1 MKRKI
6 SLLMVI
12 VMMLS
17 FTTTTGVFA
26 DSFEQEKLVI
36 TLEDGTKVSEREF
49 IEILESYEG
58 EIYKISSETNILY
71 DDNILEEPI
80 NNLQTRST
88 MAMPMDDVMRIMA
101 GTWYIPGIGK
111 VVVTLGGIY
120 VGGVVLS
127 KVSSWTA
134 NKVKS
139 WLIARAEV
147 KETEERVKEVLKGK
161 TKDRKTSGDTHV
173 YKGSGGKRAAER
185 DFNKLNQGKTTTYSN
200 GTKVGQLPDGTKI
213 NVRPGSSNVSGNKPT
228 LEIQGKGK
236 HKIKIRY

>member
-17 FTTTTGVFA
+17 FTTGVFA

-88 MAMPMDDVMRIMA
+88 MAMPMDDVMKIMA

-139 WLIARAEV
+139 WLRNRAINKQIDKAISELGGV
-147 KETEERVKEVLKGK
+147 NSNKANHILQSKHNWSSLVPGGPKDPNRWNKIKKIIEKVMKEGSEPTYGRAYKKTLRYKGK
-161 TKDRKTSGDTHV
+161 VVEVTYQKLKDGV
-173 YKGSGGKRAAER
+173 
-185 DFNKLNQGKTTTYSN
+185 
-200 GTKVGQLPDGTKI
+200 
-213 NVRPGSSNVSGNKPT
+213 
-228 LEIQGKGK
+228 
-236 HKIKIRY
+236 IKISNAWVK

>member
-17 FTTTTGVFA
+17 FTTGVFA
-26 DSFEQEKLVI
+26 DGVEQEKLVI
-36 TLEDGTKVSEREF
+36 TLEDGTKVSERQF

-58 EIYKISSETNILY
+58 EIYKISSDINV
-71 DDNILEEPI
+71 LEGPI
-80 NNLQTRST
+80 NNIQVRSVANIT
-88 MAMPMDDVMRIMA
+88 MDEVMTIMA
-101 GTWYIPGIGK
+101 GTWMIPGIGK
-111 VVVTLGGIY
+111 VVVTGGAILVGGIALY
-120 VGGVVLS
+120 
-127 KVSSWTA
+127 KVSSETA
-134 NKVKS
+134 SKVKS

-161 TKDRKTSGDTHV
+161 TKDRKTGGDTHV

>member
-17 FTTTTGVFA
+17 FTTGVFA

-88 MAMPMDDVMRIMA
+88 MAMPMDDVMKIMA
-101 GTWYIPGIGK
+101 GTWYIPGVGK

-127 KVSSWTA
+127 KVSSWIA

-139 WLIARAEV
+139 WLIARAEA
-147 KETEERVKEVLKGK
+147 KEYESAKEKGTK
-161 TKDRKTSGDTHV
+161 TKNHSTETGSRLNKTGKKYSSKDLKDKNGKLKQRRYYDKNGNAEFDIDYSH
-173 YKGSGGKRAAER
+173 GGVGHKFPHRHYWKKPGKVR
-185 DFNKLNQGKTTTYSN
+185 D
-200 GTKVGQLPDGTKI
+200 
-213 NVRPGSSNVSGNKPT
+213 
-228 LEIQGKGK
+228 
-236 HKIKIRY
+236 

>member
-17 FTTTTGVFA
+17 FTTGVFA

-88 MAMPMDDVMRIMA
+88 MAMPMDDVMKIMA
-101 GTWYIPGIGK
+101 GTWYIPGVGK

-127 KVSSWTA
+127 KVSSWIA

-139 WLIARAEV
+139 WLIARAEA
-147 KETEERVKEVLKGK
+147 KEYESAKEEGTK
-161 TKDRKTSGDTHV
+161 TKNHSTETGSRLNKTGKKYSSKDLKDKNGKLKQRRYYDKNGNAELDIDYSH
-173 YKGSGGKRAAER
+173 GGVGHKFPHRHYWKNPGKVR
-185 DFNKLNQGKTTTYSN
+185 D
-200 GTKVGQLPDGTKI
+200 
-213 NVRPGSSNVSGNKPT
+213 
-228 LEIQGKGK
+228 
-236 HKIKIRY
+236 

>member
-17 FTTTTGVFA
+17 FTTGVFA
-26 DSFEQEKLVI
+26 DGVEQEKLVI
-36 TLEDGTKVSEREF
+36 TLEDGTKVSERQF
-49 IEILESYEG
+49 IEILEFYEG
-58 EIYKISSETNILY
+58 EIYKISSDINV
-71 DDNILEEPI
+71 LEGPI
-80 NNLQTRST
+80 NNIQVRSVANIT
-88 MAMPMDDVMRIMA
+88 MDEVMTIMA
-101 GTWYIPGIGK
+101 GTWMIPGIGK
-111 VVVTLGGIY
+111 VVVTGGAILVGGIALY
-120 VGGVVLS
+120 
-127 KVSSWTA
+127 KVSSETA
-134 NKVKS
+134 SKVKS

-161 TKDRKTSGDTHV
+161 IKDRKTGGDTHV

>member
-1 MKRKI
+1 
-6 SLLMVI
+6 MVI

-17 FTTTTGVFA
+17 FTTGVFA

-88 MAMPMDDVMRIMA
+88 MAMPMDDVMKIMA
-101 GTWYIPGIGK
+101 GTWYIPGVGK

-127 KVSSWTA
+127 KVSSWIA

-139 WLIARAEV
+139 WLIARAEA
-147 KETEERVKEVLKGK
+147 KEYEFAKEKGTK
-161 TKDRKTSGDTHV
+161 TKNHSTETGSRLNKT
-173 YKGSGGKRAAER
+173 GKKYSSK
-185 DFNKLNQGKTTTYSN
+185 DLKDKNGKLKQK
-200 GTKVGQLPDGTKI
+200 KVL
-213 NVRPGSSNVSGNKPT
+213 
-228 LEIQGKGK
+228 
-236 HKIKIRY
+236 